1 MSEDNILIINT
12 EDSVKLPE
20 KEVKLEPLPLYADTL
35 PMLSEVMPYYDTKQ
49 LPNQS
54 ITRLVK
60 QLKMTMK
67 QFGGIGLSA
76 NQCNVRAR
84 VFIIGTEDKQL
95 VCINPKVIKESAE
108 VEKSG
113 EGCLSFPGLYL
124 KIERP
129 LSIDVEFTDEMGK
142 VHNETL
148 TDLVARCFL
157 HELDHMNGVKFTSHV
172 GPVSL
177 KMAEQKRQKMIKKIQ
192 RQKKR

>member
-1 MSEDNILIINT
+1 MSEDNILVINT
-12 EDSVKLPE
+12 DEFAKLPE
-20 KEVKLEPLPLYADTL
+20 KEVKLEPLPLYGDTL
-35 PMLSEVMPYYDTKQ
+35 PMLSDVMPHYDIKQ
-49 LPNQS
+49 LPNPTM
-54 ITRLVK
+54 TRLIK

-76 NQCNVRAR
+76 NQCNIRTR
-84 VFIIGTEDKQL
+84 MFIIGTEDKQL

-108 VEKSG
+108 VEKNG

-177 KMAEQKRQKMIKKIQ
+177 KMAEQKRQKLIKKIQ
-192 RQKKR
+192 RRKK